1 MVHSSPI
8 TSADQVVDFLH
19 KVVLLFLLFSPARS
33 PWLADGLFKV
43 IKFRE
48 DLSKVLDNVHVN
60 TSTGRLLTRE
70 RVSVGETH
78 VLLVPVGKSTLVLAF
93 GRFFHVK
100 DFDCSIYVERDLIL
114 SSPEE
119 LVSPLPAPPP
129 CGNRRLQDPQCI
141 WRSHA

>member
-1 MVHSSPI
+1 VCLIEDTIGPLLSDH
-8 TSADQVVDFLH
+8 SADQVVDFLH

-33 PWLADGLFKV
+33 PWLADGSFKV

-119 LVSPLPAPPP
+119 LVSLS
-129 CGNRRLQDPQCI
+129 LHLL
-141 WRSHA
+141 HAVTGVFKI